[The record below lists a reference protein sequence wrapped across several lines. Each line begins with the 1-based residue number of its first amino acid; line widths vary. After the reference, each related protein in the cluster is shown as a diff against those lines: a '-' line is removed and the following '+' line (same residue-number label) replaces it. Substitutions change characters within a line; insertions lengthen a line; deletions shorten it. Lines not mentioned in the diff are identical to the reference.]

1 MATITIT
8 EMLGSDNVAG
18 SRITINENFKKLA
31 NGINTIENF
40 LDTSFVPGAALNV
53 GSALIKKYTRPITDQ
68 IFTCEATGLFGGN
81 LNVSQDFGVT
91 RDNVTGRHQTVHGN
105 VNFDGT
111 FAANSKLTASIP
123 FDVNAAFSSPQFYAS
138 ATSNSLVIDPQS
150 LSTPS
155 NTSTTRN
162 IVTTAAFPKTGVIR
176 LNWSTYTGATTFN
189 CNSIVLPAVTD
200 PNVTQ
205 GQILT
210 VMVDNPAPSGT
221 TGVDLSIDVTN
232 LDSSYTSV
240 KFNTDPS
247 VAADDSRLRQAVIT
261 FVADTNGWRILHAV
275 GATVTIA

>member
-18 SRITINENFKKLA
+18 SRITINENFKKVA
-31 NGINTIENF
+31 DAINTIENY

-53 GSALIKKYTRPITDQ
+53 GSALVKKYTRPITDQ

-81 LNVSQDFGVT
+81 LNVSQDLGVT
-91 RDNVTGRHQTVHGN
+91 RDAVTGRHHTIHGN
-105 VNFDGT
+105 LVLDGT
-111 FAANSKLTASIP
+111 NAVGNKVTASIP

-138 ATSNSLVIDPQS
+138 ATSNSLVIDPQT
-150 LSTPS
+150 LTTPTT
-155 NTSTTRN
+155 TSTTRN
-162 IVTTAAFPKTGVIR
+162 IVTTSTFPKTSVIR
-176 LNWSTYTGATTFN
+176 LNWSNYTGATTFN
-189 CNSIVLPAVTD
+189 CDSIILPAVTD

-221 TGVDLSIDVTN
+221 TGIDLSIDVTN
-232 LDSSYTSV
+232 LDSSYSSIT
-240 KFNTDPS
+240 FNTDPG
-247 VAADDSRLRQAVIT
+247 VPADDARLRQAVIT
-261 FVADTNGWRILHAV
+261 FVADTNGWRVLHAV